1 MSIRKALTAFL
12 AAAMVVAL
20 AASTAAALTPTWQGC
35 MALKGGRYEN
45 NLCTTKAG
53 TKKFDW
59 LEANSKPRTA
69 SSEGTL
75 KLADTKTGLA
85 VQCTTVKTG
94 TVGSSENASLG
105 EVKEV
110 KATGCKTTKGT
121 CAEPSVEAVNLP
133 WKTEL
138 ALVGEEIRD
147 KLKSAV
153 KAPGWKILCAKVVN
167 DTCEGATSVKLTNKE
182 KEGIVEVE
190 YEAKSEQ
197 PSCSSG
203 GKGEVFGAS
212 KLEATEAG
220 VTSLRAGKGSRFKVT
235 ASPREVKKG
244 GISIVTIKAIEAAKT
259 ETFVHDEA
267 PEGSFKYTEEAVNF
281 CKGTYKALEE
291 CSFGVTYIGEE
302 ESLFLLLVVD
312 ENEGAAATSVFGK

>member
-1 MSIRKALTAFL
+1 MSTVVATTVL
-12 AAAMVVAL
+12 AAV
-20 AASTAAALTPTWQGC
+20 AASTATALAPVWQGC
-35 MALKGGRYEN
+35 MEIKGGRYEN
-45 NLCTTKAG
+45 NVCTTKAG

-59 LEANSKPRTA
+59 LEANSKPRAA

-85 VQCTTVKTG
+85 VQCTVVKAG
-94 TVGSSENASLG
+94 TVGTEENASLG

-110 KATGCKTTKGT
+110 KASGCKTTKGT
-121 CAEPSVEAVNLP
+121 CAEPTVEAVNLP

-138 ALVGEEIRD
+138 ALVGEEKRE

-153 KAPGWKILCAKVVN
+153 KSPGWKVLCAKVAT

-182 KEGIVEVE
+182 TFVEEE

-197 PSCSSG
+197 PICTGG
-203 GKGEVFGAS
+203 GKGELFGAG
-212 KLEATEAG
+212 KLKATEAG
-220 VTSLRAGKGSRFKVT
+220 IASLRAGEGPKFKLS

-244 GISIVTIKAIEAAKT
+244 GTSLVTIKAAEAAET
-259 ETFVHDEA
+259 EVFVHDEVPA
-267 PEGSFKYTEEAVNF
+267 KSFKYTEEAVNF
-281 CKGTYKALEE
+281 CNGVYKALQE
-291 CSFGVTYIGEE
+291 CTFGVTYVAEK
-302 ESLFLLLVVD
+302 ESLFLMLVVD